1 MQPIHL
7 LGAREKTPTLYTKY
21 TKYNRPSELYS
32 LTHVRTSGRFLIVPH
47 MLL

>member
-1 MQPIHL
+1 MQQIHL

-32 LTHVRTSGRFLIVPH
+32 LH
-47 MLL
+47 MLGLVVDFS